1 MTAVK
6 IVLLAITAGF
16 LAVFIRARNKEF
28 GLLVSLAA
36 GLLIISLFI
45 DPLASVVAGL
55 RELADKGSV
64 DLALIDV
71 VLKAAA
77 IAFFTEFGAQLCK
90 DAGEGALAKK
100 VEAGG
105 KILILAMALPIF
117 SLVLESILGLIP

>member
-16 LAVFIRARNKEF
+16 LAVFIRERNKEF

-64 DLALIDV
+64 DLAFIDV